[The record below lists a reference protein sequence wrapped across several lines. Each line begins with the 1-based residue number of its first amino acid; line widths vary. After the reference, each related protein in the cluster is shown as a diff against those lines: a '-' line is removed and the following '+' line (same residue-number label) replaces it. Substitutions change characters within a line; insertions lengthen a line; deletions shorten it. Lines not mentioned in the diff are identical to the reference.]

1 MRYTPTQSAG
11 HLKESIA
18 SYLESQYRISHP
30 LVFNERAELLRQTG
44 VIAQEPFIEATPA
57 FATGSH
63 IATLETTRPDAVTP
77 GLSQI
82 VEYGL
87 PVGRFPLYTHQQDAL
102 LASASQAPNLL
113 VASGTGSG
121 KTEAFVLPILSRIL
135 REAKGWE
142 RPNGQTPIEGSL
154 ADRQWLHSRR
164 HERRPAALRA
174 IILYPMNALV
184 NDQMSRLRRIL
195 ALNGSPPWQRQ
206 NLNGNLIHF
215 GMYTSL
221 TETTGRPDGRG
232 KMNRWRDHLQQVKQ
246 EWDQLSSDLKNAGN
260 WPYANGPEM
269 LCRWDIQAAPPDI
282 LVTNYS
288 MLEYMLIRPIEANIF
303 DATREWLDSSPG
315 NKITLVL
322 DEAHT
327 YTGAKGTEVA
337 HLIRRL
343 KDRLGITSG
352 DDKLRAIATSA
363 SINPAAAGDPQDLTK
378 FTAELFGEPRES
390 FTFIQAGIADQE
402 AEPRSTDPEAMK
414 AFAAFHEDFDI
425 DDPTPAMDRLAEALG
440 LTPPDPDLD
449 STVALHRL
457 LEYNE
462 PLRWARARTARNAT
476 LISELSQETW
486 PGDYPDDVKDR
497 ATAGLLAA
505 GSFAR
510 PEPQPDTQPLLS
522 MRVHT
527 FFRGL
532 AGLWA
537 CIDPN
542 CSETSAEYRG
552 ERPVGKLYTDPRTW
566 CSCGA
571 RVLEVFT
578 CRKCGLIFLG
588 GVPDSGPGA
597 LWPWSDQFD
606 ATDQSKEN
614 DYAIFCAES
623 PHPNYLSGHRSI
635 TTTLLSRPGDKT
647 SRPAY
652 EITPAHDRNT
662 GNRLSPCPQQCPRC
676 QNSRFQDGDN
686 VREVIE
692 SLRTRGPRSISVV
705 MEDSLRIQNPSAS
718 GSEYQA
724 KALVFTDSRQDAA
737 LLAADIRRDHRDD
750 SFRQLLYHA
759 LHACPV
765 CRGVGAI
772 AGGEYRIGVP
782 VEQTQQ
788 CLTCNGSGQ
797 DPAPQPMAYHDLRR
811 AVIELQLQRGFN
823 PTGDHLAD
831 AHARIKRDDDVV
843 YREAMTS
850 FDVMCNR
857 ELNQQDFGL
866 EPLGLGVW
874 NVAMP
879 ESTGA
884 FTGMTEVESQLF
896 IRTVARILATDHV
909 LLPPEPAHYWEWPR
923 DDRMQNWERQRLVNG
938 SGRAPAFSVRYYI
951 TGRNKLARYA
961 RAVANALQARKSIKS
976 ADHWLSQTHNQLWEA
991 LTQFRILT
999 PAGQA
1004 SGSTQPHGIRI
1015 DQFTLHPLGDTVHR
1029 CSACRYVM
1037 GEALLNVCYRCG
1049 QQTAPED
1056 ANGIA
1061 NFYRRMTRFA
1071 QPASDYPDPY
1081 PVRATEHT
1089 AAVGRKEA
1097 RNIERWFQ
1105 NLFLE
1110 TEDESDHRIDILSVT
1125 TTMEMGI
1132 DIGSL
1137 LAVGLRNVAP
1147 TVANYQQRA
1156 GRAGRRGSAVA
1167 SVVTYALDRNHDQYY
1182 FHRPK
1187 EIVSEPPRVP
1197 TLYMDNEVIARRHF
1211 RSLMLA
1217 GFFATR
1223 VPHNGAGS
1231 LFHTWGNVAD
1241 FVNSDGHRQLYDYI
1255 RENRQGLRKSA
1266 EAITVP
1272 SLHGQLQQWAR
1283 DLPREIHDVAAE
1295 DPTQSRELLDALT
1308 VKGLVPKYAF
1318 PVDVVSLAIPPE
1330 GHEDDAPY
1338 ESQDYYAGTSRDLR
1352 IAISEYAPGAE
1363 VILGKFP
1370 DTYVYTSAGVYDP
1383 NAVQPDYSPTHM
1395 VSECTECHAVTTLL
1409 NRQGQPATCQVCG
1422 ALLGEPEPAIR
1433 PKGFTVDQA
1442 KQNNGRVRYNR
1453 QTGRQ
1458 RAGFS
1463 SYAQLM
1469 VGASALA
1476 QGQPQR
1482 TFAPRLYAHIQA
1494 QGQLLMRNRG
1504 PQQADGTIG
1513 FKICDKCGRHLAPD
1527 DTRHR
1532 YPAPVPPHR
1541 GAARGP
1547 RAGFYCSN
1555 RKGEHNAVSLI
1566 HEFSSEVITLSVDLP
1581 DHLSAP
1587 IREPSGRAVWHSFVA
1602 LIKEAAARRLQI
1614 VPDEIQAGIRPVA
1627 DRHGRIQG
1635 ETYIYDDVPGGA
1647 GYARSIHENLHEV
1660 VHAALEDGH
1669 ACQNPFCES
1678 ACYHCLLSYSNQSIH
1693 HLLDRQLGTA
1703 MLEFILNQ
1711 TAPPIPQVDD
1721 PVLTERIADY
1731 LSSEWKALDR
1741 PTPHRRISL
1750 LLETKAGNQ
1759 IGIMPIHPMEV
1770 RPNSQQLETMYRD
1783 TGVRVAAFTTFDIER
1798 RPFWVADQFMST
1810 MKGI

>member
-1 MRYTPTQSAG
+1 MRYTPTQAAG

-18 SYLESQYRISHP
+18 SYLESQYRISHQ

-57 FATGSH
+57 FATGDH
-63 IATLETTRPDAVTP
+63 IATLETARPDAVTP

-82 VEYGL
+82 VEHGL
-87 PVGRFPLYTHQQDAL
+87 PVGRFRLYTHQQEAL
-102 LASASQAPNLL
+102 LASASPAPNLL

-142 RPNGQTPIEGSL
+142 PPDGQTPVEGSL
-154 ADRQWLHSRR
+154 ADRRWLHSRR
-164 HERRPAALRA
+164 RERRPAALRA
-174 IILYPMNALV
+174 VILYPMNALV
-184 NDQMSRLRRIL
+184 NDQLSRLRRIL
-195 ALNGSPPWQRQ
+195 ALNGSPQWQRR
-206 NLNGNLIHF
+206 NLNENLIHF

-232 KMNRWRDHLQQVKQ
+232 KVNRWREYLRQVQQ
-246 EWDQLSSDLKNAGN
+246 EWDQLSPDLKNAGN
-260 WPYANGPEM
+260 WPYADGPEM

-288 MLEYMLIRPIEANIF
+288 MLEYMLIRPIEAGIF
-303 DATREWLDSSPG
+303 DATREWLDSSPD
-315 NKITLVL
+315 NKFTLVL

-337 HLIRRL
+337 HLVRRL
-343 KDRLGITSG
+343 KDRLGIASG

-363 SINPAAAGDPQDLTK
+363 SINPAAGDPQDLTK
-378 FTAELFGEPRES
+378 FTAELFGEPQES
-390 FTFIQAGIADQE
+390 FTLIQAGIADQE
-402 AEPRSTDPEAMK
+402 ASPRTPDPDAMN
-414 AFAAFHEDFDI
+414 AFAAFHERFDI
-425 DDPTPAMDRLAEALG
+425 EDPIPATDQLADALG
-440 LTPPDPDLD
+440 LTSPDRGLD
-449 STVALHRL
+449 PTVALHRL
-457 LEYNE
+457 LENNE

-486 PGDYPDDVKDR
+486 PGDYTDELKDR
-497 ATAGLLAA
+497 ATAGLLAT

-510 PEPQPDTQPLLS
+510 PEPHPDTQPLLS

-537 CIDPN
+537 CMDPN
-542 CSETSAEYRG
+542 CSQTPGEHRG
-552 ERPVGKLYTDPRTW
+552 ERPVGKLYTDPRAW
-566 CSCGA
+566 CDCGG
-571 RVLEVFT
+571 RVLEIFT
-578 CRKCGLIFLG
+578 CRKCGLIFLAG
-588 GVPDSGPGA
+588 IPDSGPGA

-606 ATDQSKEN
+606 ALDQPREN
-614 DYAIFCAES
+614 DYVIFCAES
-623 PHPNYLSGHRSI
+623 PHSSYPSRQRSI
-635 TTTLLSRPGDKT
+635 TTTLPSRPDDET

-652 EITPAHDRNT
+652 EITPVHDRTT

-676 QNSRFQDGDN
+676 QNHRFQDGDS

-718 GSEYQA
+718 GSEYRA

-759 LHACPV
+759 LHACHT
-765 CRGVGAI
+765 CQGVGTVAD
-772 AGGEYRIGVP
+772 GGYRIGAP
-782 VEQTQQ
+782 VGQTEPCQA
-788 CLTCNGSGQ
+788 CHGSGQ

-811 AVIELQLQRGFN
+811 AVIDLQLQRGFN
-823 PTGDHLAD
+823 PTGDHLPD

-843 YREAMTS
+843 YRESQTS
-850 FDVMCNR
+850 FNVMCNR

-874 NVAMP
+874 NIAMP

-884 FTGMTEVESQLF
+884 FPGMDEAESQLF
-896 IRTVARILATDHV
+896 IRTVARTLATDHI
-909 LLPPEPAHYWEWPR
+909 LLPPEPANPWEWPR
-923 DDRMQNWERQRLVNG
+923 DDRMQNWERQRVVNG
-938 SGRAPAFSVRYYI
+938 SGRTPAYIVRYFI
-951 TGRNKLARYA
+951 KGRNKLARYA
-961 RAVANALQARKSIKS
+961 RAVANALQARKSIRS
-976 ADHWLSQTHNQLWEA
+976 PDQWLSTVHNQLWEA

-999 PAGQA
+999 PAGRA
-1004 SGSTQPHGIRI
+1004 IGDMQPCGIRI
-1015 DQFTLHPLGDTVHR
+1015 DQFTLHPMGDTVHR

-1049 QQTAPED
+1049 QQTVPESAHD
-1056 ANGIA
+1056 IA
-1061 NFYRRMTRFA
+1061 NFYRRMTQFA
-1071 QPASDYPDPY
+1071 QPASNYPDPY
-1081 PVRATEHT
+1081 PVRAIEHT

-1110 TEDESDHRIDILSVT
+1110 TEEAGDHRIDILSVT

-1187 EIVSEPPRVP
+1187 EIVSEPPRIP
-1197 TLYMDNEVIARRHF
+1197 TLYMDNAVIARRHF
-1211 RSLMLA
+1211 RSLILA

-1223 VPHNGAGS
+1223 VPKNGAGS
-1231 LFHTWGNVAD
+1231 LFHTWGNAGD
-1241 FVNSDGHRQLYDYI
+1241 FVNSDAQRQLGDHI
-1255 RENRQGLRKSA
+1255 RENQQELRKSA
-1266 EAITVP
+1266 KAITSP
-1272 SLHGQLQQWAR
+1272 ALHGDLRQWAR
-1283 DLPREIHDVAAE
+1283 ELPQEVHDVAAE
-1295 DPTQSRELLDALT
+1295 DPSQARELLDALT
-1308 VKGLVPKYAF
+1308 VRGLVPKYAF
-1318 PVDVVSLAIPPE
+1318 PVDVVSLAIPTE
-1330 GHEDDAPY
+1330 GYEEDAPY
-1338 ESQDYYAGTSRDLR
+1338 ESQDYYSGTSRDLR

-1370 DTYVYTSAGVYDP
+1370 DTYVYTSAAVYDP
-1383 NAVQPDYSPTHM
+1383 NATQPDYSPTHM
-1395 VSECTECHAVTTLL
+1395 VCECPECHAVTAFH
-1409 NRQGQPATCQVCG
+1409 NQRRYPKTCQVCG
-1422 ALLGEPEPAIR
+1422 APLGDPEPAIR

-1442 KQNNGRVRYNR
+1442 KPNNGRVRYNR
-1453 QTGRQ
+1453 QSGRQ
-1458 RAGFS
+1458 RAGYS

-1482 TFAPRLYAHIQA
+1482 PFAPRLYAHVQA
-1494 QGQLLMRNRG
+1494 QAQLLMRNRG
-1504 PQQADGTIG
+1504 PRRADGTQG
-1513 FKICDKCGRHLAPD
+1513 FNICAKCGRQLVPD
-1527 DTRHR
+1527 ETNHR

-1541 GAARGP
+1541 GAVRGP
-1547 RAGFYCSN
+1547 RAGFHCSN
-1555 RKGEHNAVSLI
+1555 RKGEHNQVSLI

-1581 DHLSAP
+1581 DHLDAP
-1587 IREPSGRAVWHSFVA
+1587 IQEPSGRAVWHSFVT

-1614 VPDEIQAGIRPVA
+1614 VPDEIQAGVRPVA

-1660 VHAALEDGH
+1660 VQAALDAGRACDNPACDG
-1669 ACQNPFCES
+1669 
-1678 ACYHCLLSYSNQSIH
+1678 ACYHCLLSYSNQRIH

-1711 TAPPIPQVDD
+1711 AEPPTPQVDD
-1721 PVLTERIADY
+1721 PVLTERITDY
-1731 LSSEWKALDR
+1731 LSREWKALDN
-1741 PTPHRRISL
+1741 PPPHQRISL
-1750 LLETKAGNQ
+1750 LFETRAANQ
-1759 IGIMPIHPMEV
+1759 IGIMPIHPMEA
-1770 RPNSQQLETMYRD
+1770 RPNSQQLETIYRD
-1783 TGVRVAAFTTFDIER
+1783 TGVRVAAYTTFDIER